1 MSQTYQFHYDLAPI
15 APTQDGQQP
24 EQKTPQQQDGAGSK
38 QFTDTVKAFGQKKYN
53 SLMNGELGDDEY
65 YKKAREEEKE
75 LAKALE
81 KMLKEDKNLSASQK
95 NEIGAFLK
103 HNDFND
109 NLSSISQAYHNNK
122 NDPEAKAKYEE
133 MQKELKEYRVL
144 VENSSQ
150 YKDNQHVKNIK
161 ILSEQL
167 DNDATP
173 DKEKAEIKGKL
184 AHEYR
189 EFSKEMAKDKDSRA
203 KFESFVM
210 DNKDN
215 AVIQKSGMYDMVME
229 DQKKREAEKG
239 KSKKDELGSTG
250 VTPEAAAKAGAVNG
264 ENKDTAGRTVA
275 AANDNGPDKKQER
288 YESRSHDRAEPPVP
302 TQVSGPAQNG
312 GKASGAAL

>member
-15 APTQDGQQP
+15 APVQDGQQQ
-24 EQKTPQQQDGAGSK
+24 EQKIPQQQEGAGSNK
-38 QFTDTVKAFGQKKYN
+38 FTDAVKAFGQKKYDA
-53 SLMNGELGDDEY
+53 LMSTSVGDDEY

-95 NEIGAFLK
+95 NEINAFLK
-103 HNDFND
+103 HDDFND
-109 NLSSISQAYHNNK
+109 KLSNISQAYHNNK
-122 NDPEAKAKYEE
+122 TDPDAKAKYEE
-133 MQKELKEYRVL
+133 MQKELANYRVL
-144 VENSSQ
+144 VENSPQ
-150 YKDNQHVKNIK
+150 YGQNDHVKK
-161 ILSEQL
+161 ISELSKKLES
-167 DNDATP
+167 DETP
-173 DKEKAEIKGKL
+173 DKEKAEIKAKL

-229 DQKKREAEKG
+229 DKKKREAEKS
-239 KSKKDELGSTG
+239 KSNKDELGSTQ
-250 VTPEAAAKAGAVNG
+250 VTPNGSAIAGAVKG
-264 ENKDTAGRTVA
+264 ENKDTAQTAVA
-275 AANDNGPDKKQER
+275 AANDNGPDKKPER
-288 YESRSHDRAEPPVP
+288 YESKSHDRAEPPVP